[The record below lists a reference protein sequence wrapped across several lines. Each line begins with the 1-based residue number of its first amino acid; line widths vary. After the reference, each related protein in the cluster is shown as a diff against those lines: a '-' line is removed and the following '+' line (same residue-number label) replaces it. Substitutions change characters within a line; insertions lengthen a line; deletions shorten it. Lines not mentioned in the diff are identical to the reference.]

1 MASNSGEYGLVSGEN
16 VLSPDAR
23 AARRVRD
30 EAEAAAREAQ
40 RVRDETEEAED
51 AAAALQVARADAEA
65 LRAAASIESAMQEAS
80 EQDDLVATEPA
91 SDAHHQS
98 MPFP

>member
-1 MASNSGEYGLVSGEN
+1 M
-16 VLSPDAR
+16 
-23 AARRVRD
+23 RD

-65 LRAAASIESAMQEAS
+65 LRAAASVESAIQEAS
-80 EQDDLVATEPA
+80 EQDDLEATEPA
-91 SDAHHQS
+91 SDGSPSSVAGLSTLLSAGSLLRRRGHS
-98 MPFP
+98 L